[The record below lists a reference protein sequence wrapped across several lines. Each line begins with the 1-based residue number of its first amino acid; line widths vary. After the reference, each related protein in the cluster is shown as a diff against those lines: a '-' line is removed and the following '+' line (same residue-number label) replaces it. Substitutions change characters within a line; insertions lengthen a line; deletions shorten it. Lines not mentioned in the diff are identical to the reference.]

1 MAVYVFG
8 ITSVKYGVAATGSVM
23 PSGGAL
29 TLLPNTVKGS
39 VTIEE
44 DAAGVAEFY
53 VDQQSA
59 PVRVVQTELGK
70 VNAKMQFYDM
80 TFATIAAIK
89 GGVGNATGYAPATG
103 FQLINLA
110 LEIQTDSGHKVQFY
124 NAYIEAHITGGG
136 SRDKMFALEMNAIP
150 LMTADLTGSWRINA
164 F

>member
-8 ITSVKYGVAATGSVM
+8 VTSVKYGAAATGAVM
-23 PSGGAL
+23 PSGAAL
-29 TLLPNTVKGS
+29 TALPNTVKGS

-44 DAAGVAEFY
+44 DPAAVAEFY

-70 VNAKMQFYDM
+70 VNAKFQFYDM
-80 TFATIAAIK
+80 TFANLAAIK

-110 LEIQTDSGHKVQFY
+110 LEILTDSGHKIQFY
-124 NAYIEAHITGGG
+124 NAYIEAHITSGG
-136 SRDKMFALEMNAIP
+136 SRDKMFAVEMNAIP
-150 LMTADLTGSWRINA
+150 LMTADLAGSWRINA

>member
-8 ITSVKYGVAATGSVM
+8 ITSVKYGAAATGSVM
-23 PSGGAL
+23 PSGAAL
-29 TLLPNTVKGS
+29 TALPNTVKGS

-44 DAAGVAEFY
+44 DPAAVAEFY

-59 PVRVVQTELGK
+59 PVRVIQTELGK
-70 VNAKMQFYDM
+70 VNAKFQFYDM
-80 TFATIAAIK
+80 TFANLAAIK

-110 LEIQTDSGHKVQFY
+110 LEILTDSGHKIQFY
-124 NAYIEAHITGGG
+124 NAYIEAHITSGG
-136 SRDKMFALEMNAIP
+136 SRDKMFAVEMNAIP
-150 LMTADLTGSWRINA
+150 LMTADLAGSWRINA